1 MPYVELHAHSSYS
14 FLDGASLPEELA
26 VRAAELG
33 YPALALTDHDGVYGS
48 LEFAHAAKHFGVRP
62 ITGAELTLA
71 DRSHVTVLVETA
83 KGYANLC
90 RLITAA
96 HAHTRPEGKETQ
108 PPADPALDQALLEE
122 LNEGLVCLSGCAR
135 HGLAVRNPNGAAR
148 LARAFGRERFFVEL
162 QRPYERGDARRNAGL
177 RDLAASLG
185 VPTIVTGDVHAH
197 HLRRAALQ
205 DVLVAIRH
213 RSSLDGCEAERR
225 GNHECVLL
233 SPAEMVERFPE
244 DRAAVA
250 RTVELAERLRFDLT
264 EELGYRYPDFSDSP
278 EPAIVQLAHVCKRTF
293 EDRYPRGHKLRREAR
308 ARLDEELKLI
318 DELGLAGF
326 FLLHWDVLEL
336 ARECALEV
344 RGRDSP
350 RHALPPGRGR
360 GSSVGSLVC
369 YLTGL
374 SHVDPV
380 GAELSLG
387 RFLNRE
393 LDSVPDID
401 LDFPRDIREKLI
413 VAVTERYGREHAA
426 LVASFSTYRSRG
438 AIRDVGKALGLPYA
452 ELERIARVSEGWNA
466 KRVAEELQQLP
477 DADRKLLSPRWR
489 AFGELCHEIAGLPRH
504 ISQHPG
510 GMVISSRPLV
520 ELVPVQPAAMAGR
533 QMCQWDKDSCAD
545 AGFLKIDLLGLG
557 MLSAVE
563 DCVDQIARLQGKPID
578 LSRIPLDDKAVYEE
592 IQRADTI
599 GDFQIESRAQMQS
612 LLRTRPE
619 NIDDLT
625 VQVAL
630 VRPGPIQGKAVHPYI
645 EHRQRLREDPS
656 FVPPVDHPLL
666 ADCLRSTLGV
676 VVFQDQVLEVAIA
689 LAGFSVGEAE
699 GLRRAMSRKRSHDAL
714 EAYRERFVEGAL
726 RKGVD
731 AETADMVYDKLVG
744 FSGFGFPKSHAAAFG
759 LLAYQSAWLRHHYPA
774 EFLCALLNAQP
785 MGFYPPATLVRDGQ
799 RRGVETRPPDVNV
812 SAAKCAVEDG
822 AVRIG
827 IDYVNGIGEDR
838 GGGCRRGAR
847 AGANRSPSVRDL
859 AQRTQLSEHG
869 LETLIVAGACDCF
882 ELPRRQLLWQLGLV
896 PRSQSVPGSG
906 GEEKQL
912 ALPLDPT
919 AATPELPEPTVWER
933 MLADYRTTNLSVGV
947 HPHGAPACASAGWR
961 DLLARPRERAGP
973 RAGGDRGN
981 GCRTAA
987 ARDRERRRLH
997 ADRGRVRPGQP
1008 DRAAVGLRQAPSDRP
1023 RRAAHPRAR
1032 PLRTDRA
1039 QPERP
1044 RPLARDTRAA
1054 RAPDLAGVRS
1064 GRQPARA
1071 PTTSATADSV
1081 GLRRLL
1087 IGSRCSIERPSCALR
1102 LKAVLTSATWVNACG
1117 KLPSWRRV
1125 SGSHSSASRPR
1136 SLRRS
1141 RSRSKD
1147 LLGLVVPSLEREI
1160 VGEPEGARE
1169 ERALAGRQPVDGPCL
1184 FVVRCTGRRARRAR
1198 GHARSPRPCR
1208 PCAGRPP
1215 GGSRRAGS
1223 SAGSRPAASSRT
1235 TA

>member
-1 MPYVELHAHSSYS
+1 MTVELQPEFPHRTRKKDKLSPSAARSSAVPYVELHAHSSYS

-26 VRAAELG
+26 VGAAELG

-96 HAHTRPEGKETQ
+96 HAQTRPEGKESQ
-108 PPADPALDQALLEE
+108 PAADPALDQRLLEE
-122 LNEGLVCLSGCAR
+122 LNDGLVCLSGCAR
-135 HGLAVRNPNGAAR
+135 HGVAVRNPNAAAR
-148 LARAFGRERFFVEL
+148 LSGAFGRERFFVEL

-177 RDLAASLG
+177 RDLAESLG

-197 HLRRAALQ
+197 HQRRAPLQ
-205 DVLVAIRH
+205 DTLVAIRH
-213 RSSLDGCEAERR
+213 RSALEGCEAERR

-250 RTVELAERLRFDLT
+250 RTVELAEQLRFDLT

-278 EPAIVQLAHVCKRTF
+278 EPAIVQLAHVCNRTF
-293 EDRYPRGHKLRREAR
+293 EERYPQGHRLRHQAR
-308 ARLDEELKLI
+308 ARLEDELKLI
-318 DELGLAGF
+318 DEIGLAGF

-336 ARECALEV
+336 ARECALKV

-380 GAELSLG
+380 DAELSLG

-466 KRVAEELQQLP
+466 KRVAEELQLLP
-477 DADRKLLSPRWR
+477 DADRKMMSPRWR
-489 AFGELCHEIAGLPRH
+489 AFAELCHEIAGLPRH

-563 DCVDQIARLQGKPID
+563 DCVDQIALRGRSHGQSPHDLDAAPPSRRLGQGKPFD

-592 IQRADTI
+592 IQRADTV

-714 EAYRERFVEGAL
+714 EAYRERFVAGAL
-726 RKGVD
+726 QKGVD
-731 AETADMVYDKLVG
+731 VKTADLVYDKLVG

-759 LLAYQSAWLRHHYPA
+759 LLAYQSAWLRHHHPA
-774 EFLCALLNAQP
+774 EFLCSLLNAQP

-799 RRGVETRPPDVNV
+799 RRGVETRAPDVNV
-812 SAAKCAVEDG
+812 SSAKCTVEGG

-827 IDYVNGIGEDR
+827 VDYVNGIGEGEAKAVVEEREQD
-838 GGGCRRGAR
+838 GPFQ
-847 AGANRSPSVRDL
+847 NVRDL

-869 LETLIVAGACDCF
+869 LETLIVSGACDCF
-882 ELPRRQLLWQLGLV
+882 NMPRRQLLWQLGLV
-896 PRSQSVPGSG
+896 PRSHSVPGSG

-947 HPHGAPACASAGWR
+947 HPLELLRAHLPAGVISSR
-961 DLLARPRERAGP
+961 DLEQA
-973 RAGGDRGN
+973 
-981 GCRTAA
+981 
-987 ARDRERRRLH
+987 
-997 ADRGRVRPGQP
+997 P
-1008 DRAAVGLRQAPSDRP
+1008 DRAQVAIAGMAVARQRPATANGVVFMLIEDEFGAVNLIVPPSVYDKH
-1023 RRAAHPRAR
+1023 RAIVRGEPLILAR
-1032 PLRTDRA
+1032 GRF
-1039 QPERP
+1039 ERIE
-1044 RPLARDTRAA
+1044 RNQNVLVRSLETLGPLARKVSQETE
-1054 RAPDLAGVRS
+1054 
-1064 GRQPARA
+1064 
-1071 PTTSATADSV
+1071 V
-1081 GLRRLL
+1081 GA
-1087 IGSRCSIERPSCALR
+1087 S
-1102 LKAVLTSATWVNACG
+1102 
-1117 KLPSWRRV
+1117 LP
-1125 SGSHSSASRPR
+1125 
-1136 SLRRS
+1136 
-1141 RSRSKD
+1141 
-1147 LLGLVVPSLEREI
+1147 
-1160 VGEPEGARE
+1160 GAHH
-1169 ERALAGRQPVDGPCL
+1169 
-1184 FVVRCTGRRARRAR
+1184 F
-1198 GHARSPRPCR
+1198 GHR
-1208 PCAGRPP
+1208 
-1215 GGSRRAGS
+1215 
-1223 SAGSRPAASSRT
+1223 
-1235 TA
+1235 

>member
-1 MPYVELHAHSSYS
+1 MTIELEPELPHRTRRRERLSPSSPRRASVPYVELHAHSSYS

-26 VRAAELG
+26 VRASELG
-33 YPALALTDHDGVYGS
+33 YSALALTDHDGVYGS

-71 DRSHVTVLVETA
+71 DRSHVTVLVESQR
-83 KGYANLC
+83 GYANLC

-96 HAHTRPEGKETQ
+96 HARTRPPGRESQ
-108 PPADPALDQALLEE
+108 PPAEPALEQALLEE
-122 LNEGLVCLSGCAR
+122 LSDGLVCLSGCAR
-135 HGLAVRNPNGAAR
+135 QGLAVRSPNAAAR
-148 LARAFGRERFFVEL
+148 LAQAFGRDRFFVEL
-162 QRPYERGDARRNAGL
+162 QRPYERGDARRNTAL
-177 RDLAASLG
+177 RQLAAELG
-185 VPTIVTGDVHAH
+185 VQTIATGDVHAH
-197 HLRRAALQ
+197 HPRRAPLQ
-205 DVLVAIRH
+205 DVLVAVRS
-213 RSSLDGCEAERR
+213 RSSLDGCETDRR
-225 GNHECVLL
+225 GNHEAVLR
-233 SPAEMVERFPE
+233 SPAEVVERFP
-244 DRAAVA
+244 DDTAAVA
-250 RTVELAERLRFDLT
+250 RTVELAERLTFDLT

-278 EPAIVQLAHVCKRTF
+278 EPAIVQLAQICARRL
-293 EDRYPRGHKLRREAR
+293 EERYPAGHRWRREAR

-336 ARECALEV
+336 ARACALEV
-344 RGRDSP
+344 RGRGSP
-350 RHALPPGRGR
+350 RETLPPGRGR

-380 GAELSLG
+380 GAGLSIG

-393 LDSVPDID
+393 LDAVPDID

-426 LVASFSTYRSRG
+426 LVASFATYRSRG

-466 KRVAEELQQLP
+466 TRVAEELQLLP

-489 AFGELCHEIAGLPRH
+489 AFAELCHEIAGLPRH

-563 DCVDQIARLQGKPID
+563 DCVEQIVRLRGESID
-578 LSRIPLDDKAVYEE
+578 LSRIPLDDRAVYKE
-592 IQRADTI
+592 IQRADTV

-619 NIDDLT
+619 NLDDLT

-630 VRPGPIQGKAVHPYI
+630 VRPGPIQGKAVHPYVA
-645 EHRQRLREDPS
+645 HREALRRDPA
-656 FVPPVDHPLL
+656 FVAPVDHPLL

-714 EAYRERFVEGAL
+714 EAYRSRFIAGAVG
-726 RKGVD
+726 KGVGEEL
-731 AETADMVYDKLVG
+731 ANAVYDKLVG

-812 SAAKCAVEDG
+812 SAAECAVEAG

-827 IDYVNGIGEDR
+827 IEYVNGVAADEAKAVVAERECR
-838 GGGCRRGAR
+838 GPFG
-847 AGANRSPSVRDL
+847 SIRDL
-859 AQRTQLSEHG
+859 AQRTQLSEHA
-869 LETLIVAGACDCF
+869 LETLIVAGAADCF
-882 ELPRRQLLWQLGLV
+882 GKPRRALVWELGLV
-896 PRSQSVPGSG
+896 PRTASVPGSG
-906 GEEKQL
+906 GEERQL
-912 ALPLDPT
+912 ALPLEPT
-919 AATPELPEPTVWER
+919 AATPDLPEPTVWER
-933 MLADYRTTNLSVGV
+933 MLADYRTTSLSVGV
-947 HPHGAPACASAGWR
+947 HPLQLLRPHLPDGVLSSE
-961 DLLARPRERAGP
+961 DLHA
-973 RAGGDRGN
+973 
-981 GCRTAA
+981 T
-987 ARDRERRRLH
+987 RDRERVAVAGMAIARQRPSTANGVVFMLLEDEFGQVNLVVPPSVYDRYR
-997 ADRGRVRPGQP
+997 ALVRGEPLVLARGRFEKV
-1008 DRAAVGLRQAPSDRP
+1008 DRNENVLVHALESLG
-1023 RRAAHPRAR
+1023 
-1032 PLRTDRA
+1032 
-1039 QPERP
+1039 
-1044 RPLARDTRAA
+1044 PLARRVADEEDVHGSL
-1054 RAPDLAGVRS
+1054 P
-1064 GRQPARA
+1064 PA
-1071 PTTSATADSV
+1071 
-1081 GLRRLL
+1081 
-1087 IGSRCSIERPSCALR
+1087 
-1102 LKAVLTSATWVNACG
+1102 
-1117 KLPSWRRV
+1117 
-1125 SGSHSSASRPR
+1125 HH
-1136 SLRRS
+1136 
-1141 RSRSKD
+1141 
-1147 LLGLVVPSLEREI
+1147 
-1160 VGEPEGARE
+1160 
-1169 ERALAGRQPVDGPCL
+1169 
-1184 FVVRCTGRRARRAR
+1184 F
-1198 GHARSPRPCR
+1198 GHR
-1208 PCAGRPP
+1208 
-1215 GGSRRAGS
+1215 
-1223 SAGSRPAASSRT
+1223 
-1235 TA
+1235 